1 MDILGPITGQL
12 INNVEYFVSLL
23 TDECVYLESDIGDV

>member
-12 INNVEYFVSLL
+12 INNSEYFVSPL
-23 TDECVYLESDIGDV
+23 TDESNIGDV